1 MAAKYAKYHMD
12 CVASTYCVICREH
25 YEVHTPG
32 EVHHLA
38 DGSNPRDDC
47 MTACLC
53 PEHHRGATGVHGMGV
68 KAFCRLW
75 NLPNE
80 YYLLALQNKYLAKDA
95 MM

>member
-1 MAAKYAKYHMD
+1 
-12 CVASTYCVICREH
+12 
-25 YEVHTPG
+25 
-32 EVHHLA
+32 
-38 DGSNPRDDC
+38 